1 MERVSPKH
9 QLIMPEWKDS
19 DEPIELEHDIRELTL
34 GWESQKCPQS
44 ECSENLLFEQQTEGI
59 VEISCPECAVIYNC
73 AEIPVLEY
81 SRIEANW
88 RLLSKPLQEM
98 LRKLI
103 TSAIA
108 DEETAMNRKQT
119 RGDVIIA
126 ATRVLLLLEAA
137 EHEWP

>member
-1 MERVSPKH
+1 
-9 QLIMPEWKDS
+9 MPEWKDS

-73 AEIPVLEY
+73 AEIPEGV
-81 SRIEANW
+81 SEADW
-88 RLLSKPLQEM
+88 RLLSKPLQER
-98 LRKLI
+98 LRIVIAFALL
-103 TSAIA
+103 A
-108 DEETAMNRKQT
+108 DEVPTMKRKQT

-126 ATRVLLLLEAA
+126 ATRLLLLLEAA
-137 EHEWP
+137 DHEWP

>member
-1 MERVSPKH
+1 
-9 QLIMPEWKDS
+9 MPEWTDS
-19 DEPIELEHDIRELTL
+19 DEPIELEHDIRDLTL
-34 GWESQKCPQS
+34 GWERQKCPQS
-44 ECSENLLFEQQTEGI
+44 ECLENLLFEQQTEGI
-59 VEISCPECAVIYNC
+59 VEISCPECAVIFNC
-73 AEIPVLEY
+73 TEIPEGV
-81 SRIEANW
+81 SEAHW

-126 ATRVLLLLEAA
+126 ATKVLLLLEAA
-137 EHEWP
+137 DHEWP